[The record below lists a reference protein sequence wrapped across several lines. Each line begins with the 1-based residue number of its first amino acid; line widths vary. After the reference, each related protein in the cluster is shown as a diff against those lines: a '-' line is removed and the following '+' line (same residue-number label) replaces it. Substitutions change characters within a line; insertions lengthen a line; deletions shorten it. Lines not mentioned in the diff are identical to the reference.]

1 MNEKS
6 VVGWALPTKAEKCV
20 SSSKE
25 SVSLVPLPMMSYQ
38 IRLDNPLFKRAI
50 AHNTFACIE
59 MHPYLSRVYLGVLLD
74 V

>member
-25 SVSLVPLPMMSYQ
+25 SISLVILVQ
-38 IRLDNPLFKRAI
+38 A
-50 AHNTFACIE
+50 
-59 MHPYLSRVYLGVLLD
+59 LSNAAYIYPS
-74 V
+74 